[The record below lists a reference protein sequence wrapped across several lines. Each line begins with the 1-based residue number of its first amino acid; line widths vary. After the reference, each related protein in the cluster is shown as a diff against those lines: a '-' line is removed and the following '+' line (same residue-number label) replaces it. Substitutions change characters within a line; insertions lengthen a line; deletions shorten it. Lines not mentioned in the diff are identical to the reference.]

1 MEHKLIYAQLI
12 DFENV
17 EQILYQLQKIAIFFL
32 HMNPELYQKI
42 LVVVYFHLY

>member
-1 MEHKLIYAQLI
+1 MIYAQLI

-17 EQILYQLQKIAIFFL
+17 EQILYQLQKIVQFFSSYESSS
-32 HMNPELYQKI
+32 NQRI